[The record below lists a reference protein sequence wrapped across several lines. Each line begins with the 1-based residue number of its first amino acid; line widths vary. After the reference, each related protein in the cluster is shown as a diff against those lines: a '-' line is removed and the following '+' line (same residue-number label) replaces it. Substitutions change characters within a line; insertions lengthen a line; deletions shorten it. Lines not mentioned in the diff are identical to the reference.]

1 MTMAHRHDICRGAQL
16 DSVKLVIPGESV
28 AADMPAPDRPVSD
41 RNQSPLERRVESV
54 AVCAAISV
62 LAATSL
68 AAAARWSWL
77 GDLAVHF
84 RVQYA
89 AVALAALTGLA
100 WTRRWVWAGAS
111 FLAFALNVA
120 AAGTV
125 LSPTP
130 GRAVAVEPARAAAL
144 RVAAIN
150 VLYSNTHYER
160 VTSFLRTARPD
171 LAVLV
176 EITPAWRAGLAGL
189 AQEFPHQYYAAGFLN
204 RAGAPVQRGVLLL
217 SRWPIERVATWKL
230 GTHTEP
236 ALLATLTIRGRTLQL
251 IGVHAAW
258 PLGPDI
264 QAERNRELGELAALA
279 RRTPRPLLV
288 MGDLN
293 ITPFSP
299 HFQALLSE
307 TGLQSAAEGEG
318 WQPTWPTFL
327 PPAGIQI
334 DHALVSSGLAVVA
347 FQRGPAVGSD
357 HRPILV
363 DLLF

>member
-1 MTMAHRHDICRGAQL
+1 
-16 DSVKLVIPGESV
+16 
-28 AADMPAPDRPVSD
+28 
-41 RNQSPLERRVESV
+41 VESA

-68 AAAARWSWL
+68 AATARWSWL

-89 AVALAALTGLA
+89 AVALVALIGLA
-100 WTRRWVWAGAS
+100 WARRWVWAVA
-111 FLAFALNVA
+111 AFVALALNVA
-120 AAGTV
+120 AARPV
-125 LSPTP
+125 LGPPLWSATP
-130 GRAVAVEPARAAAL
+130 ARAVAVEPAPPEVL

-171 LAVLV
+171 VAVLV

-189 AQEFPHQYYAAGFLN
+189 AAEFPQQYYSSGFLD
-204 RAGAPVQRGVLLL
+204 RRGTQVQRGVLLL

-230 GTHTEP
+230 GAHTEP
-236 ALLATLTIRGRTLQL
+236 ALIATLTIRGRPLQL

-258 PLGPDI
+258 PLGRAI
-264 QAERNRELGELAALA
+264 QSERNRQLEALAALA
-279 RRTPRPLLV
+279 RRSPRPLLV
-288 MGDLN
+288 VGDLN

-299 HFQALLSE
+299 HFQALLSD
-307 TGLQSAAEGEG
+307 TGLRSAADVAG

-334 DHALVSSGLAVVA
+334 DHALVSAGLAVVA
-347 FQRGPAVGSD
+347 FQRGPGVGSD

-363 DLLF
+363 DLTLLN